1 MLAFPIR
8 ISALSYSAKHLKI
21 DVSPNRSLESQLFNK
36 SNELQEDISL
46 KRFDLRVAQI
56 HLAAVRA
63 QVRNQ

>member
-1 MLAFPIR
+1 MYTLC
-8 ISALSYSAKHLKI
+8 ISVDDICYSIQFKI